1 MKKILGIAFA
11 TILLSSCSQTPSV
24 IGTWR
29 LDSVTMDG
37 QEIPID
43 DCKKKSIVIFQDG
56 GKAVIH
62 SFYEMPEN
70 KECKEVISEK
80 NFTISGN
87 TIKSIDNKVSKRN
100 NDFFKDFFIL

>member
-43 DCKKKSIVIFQDG
+43 DCKKKSIVIF
-56 GKAVIH
+56 
-62 SFYEMPEN
+62 S
-70 KECKEVISEK
+70 
-80 NFTISGN
+80 
-87 TIKSIDNKVSKRN
+87 
-100 NDFFKDFFIL
+100 

>member
-43 DCKKKSIVIFQDG
+43 DCKKKSIVIKGDTLCLEKVFISQ
-56 GKAVIH
+56 GKNVTVTT
-62 SFYEMPEN
+62 
-70 KECKEVISEK
+70 KLLKQ
-80 NFTISGN
+80 
-87 TIKSIDNKVSKRN
+87 
-100 NDFFKDFFIL
+100 

>member
-1 MKKILGIAFA
+1 MQRFY
-11 TILLSSCSQTPSV
+11 
-24 IGTWR
+24 
-29 LDSVTMDG
+29 
-37 QEIPID
+37 
-43 DCKKKSIVIFQDG
+43 FQDG

-87 TIKSIDNKVSKRN
+87 TIKSIDKNKHEDEEKYTIKGDTLCLEKV
-100 NDFFKDFFIL
+100 FISQGKNVTVMTKLLKQ